1 MGRTFCFQ
9 STYTPRRAGSA
20 DTHPS
25 HRRRPEGDGGSR
37 GEEGAQQVAVY
48 VGVKHST
55 ATSSSCLVLSR
66 RAGDMAAH
74 CLCVRLEVW
83 ITCMVCLK
91 LRQTARPVFV
101 SKTAALW
108 GSPRA
113 RASHSRTHGRSK
125 YKKEKKKSPT
135 NSIDINK
142 YIYKYIYIYKTNI
155 LKCF

>member
-1 MGRTFCFQ
+1 MFLPFFFFLTIAQVLLGRTFCSQ

-20 DTHPS
+20 DPHPRPGGEGG
-25 HRRRPEGDGGSR
+25 RRGSR

-55 ATSSSCLVLSR
+55 ATSPSCLCLLR

-74 CLCVRLEVW
+74 GLLRALREVW
-83 ITCMVCLK
+83 ITCTLCVK

-108 GSPRA
+108 GCPRA
-113 RASHSRTHGRSK
+113 RTAHSRTHGRSK
-125 YKKEKKKSPT
+125 YKKKKKKIP
-135 NSIDINK
+135 DK
-142 YIYKYIYIYKTNI
+142 FYRYK
-155 LKCF
+155 